1 MRQLK
6 ITQSITNRSDLS
18 FEKYLSDIS
27 KNEMISV
34 DEEVRLARRI
44 REGDEESLKKLVSA
58 NLRFVVSVAKQY
70 QNQGLPIAD
79 LISEGNLGLIR
90 AAKRFDERRGFK
102 FISYAVWWIRQS
114 ILEALT
120 EKSRVIRIPL
130 NQVGVL
136 SKINKTY
143 SRLEQ
148 ELDRPPTDEEIAIE
162 LDLTETKVRE
172 NISQT
177 RNSVSLDS
185 PMGNDPEKSSML
197 EVLENDES
205 PKTDSDVMLDSLRID
220 IERTLNSLDP
230 KSRDII
236 KLYFG
241 IGCGY
246 PRSMEEIGH
255 KYQLTKERVR
265 QIKEKSIRKIKAS
278 SRINLLKP
286 YL

>member
-44 REGDEESLKKLVSA
+44 REGDEEALKKLVSA

-241 IGCGY
+241 IGYSY

-278 SRINLLKP
+278 SRVNLLKP
-286 YL
+286 YI

>member
-34 DEEVRLARRI
+34 EEEVRLARRI
-44 REGDEESLKKLVSA
+44 REGDEEALKKLVSA

-79 LISEGNLGLIR
+79 LISEGNLGLIK
-90 AAKRFDERRGFK
+90 AAKRFDESRGFK

-114 ILEALT
+114 ILEALS

-136 SKINKTY
+136 SKINRTY

-162 LDLTETKVRE
+162 LDLTEEKVRE
-172 NISQT
+172 NITQT

-185 PMGNDPEKSSML
+185 PMGNDQENSSML
-197 EVLENDES
+197 EVLQNNHT
-205 PKTDSDVMLDSLRID
+205 PKTDSEVMMDSLRID

-241 IGCGY
+241 IGYSY

-278 SRINLLKP
+278 SRGNLLKA

>member
-34 DEEVRLARRI
+34 EEEVRLARRI
-44 REGDEESLKKLVSA
+44 REGDEEALKKLVSA

-79 LISEGNLGLIR
+79 LISEGNLGLIK
-90 AAKRFDERRGFK
+90 AAKRFDESRGFK

-114 ILEALT
+114 ILEALS

-136 SKINKTY
+136 SKINRTY

-148 ELDRPPTDEEIAIE
+148 ELDRPPTEEEIAIE
-162 LDLTETKVRE
+162 LDLTEEKVRE
-172 NISQT
+172 NIAQT

-185 PMGNDPEKSSML
+185 PMGNDQDNSSML
-197 EVLENDES
+197 EVLQNNHT
-205 PKTDSDVMLDSLRID
+205 PKTDSEVMMDSLRTD

-241 IGCGY
+241 IGYSY
-246 PRSMEEIGH
+246 PRSMEEIGY

-278 SRINLLKP
+278 SRGNLLKA

>member
-34 DEEVRLARRI
+34 EEEVRLARRI
-44 REGDEESLKKLVSA
+44 REGDEEALKKLVSA

-79 LISEGNLGLIR
+79 LISEGNLGLIK
-90 AAKRFDERRGFK
+90 AAKRFDESRGFK

-114 ILEALT
+114 ILEALS

-136 SKINKTY
+136 SKINRTY

-162 LDLTETKVRE
+162 LDLTEEKVRE
-172 NISQT
+172 NIAQT

-185 PMGNDPEKSSML
+185 PMGNDQDNSSML
-197 EVLENDES
+197 EVLQNNHT
-205 PKTDSDVMLDSLRID
+205 PKTDSEVMMDSLRTD

-241 IGCGY
+241 IGYSY

-278 SRINLLKP
+278 SRGNLLKA

>member
-34 DEEVRLARRI
+34 EEEVRLARRI
-44 REGDEESLKKLVSA
+44 REGDEEALKKLVSA

-79 LISEGNLGLIR
+79 LISEGNLGLIK
-90 AAKRFDERRGFK
+90 AAKRFDESRGFK

-114 ILEALT
+114 ILEALS

-136 SKINKTY
+136 SKINRTY

-148 ELDRPPTDEEIAIE
+148 ELDRPPTEEEIAIE
-162 LDLTETKVRE
+162 LDLTEEKVRE
-172 NISQT
+172 NIAQT

-185 PMGNDPEKSSML
+185 PMGNDQDNSSML
-197 EVLENDES
+197 EVLQNNHT
-205 PKTDSDVMLDSLRID
+205 PKTDSEVMMDSLRTD

-241 IGCGY
+241 IGYSY

-278 SRINLLKP
+278 SRGNLLKA

>member
-44 REGDEESLKKLVSA
+44 REGDEEALKKLVSA

-70 QNQGLPIAD
+70 QNQGLSIAD

-120 EKSRVIRIPL
+120 EKSRIIRIPL

-241 IGCGY
+241 IGYSC

-278 SRINLLKP
+278 GRVNLLKP
-286 YL
+286 YI

>member
-34 DEEVRLARRI
+34 DEEVILARRI
-44 REGDEESLKKLVSA
+44 REGDEEALKKLVSA

-241 IGCGY
+241 IGYSY

-278 SRINLLKP
+278 SRVNLLKP
-286 YL
+286 YI